1 MTYINEEF
9 LRIYNAFRTTTCYDV
24 FFLQSYLKNGLQ
36 KRLVCSL
43 FSANIMTPP
52 KEEEEK
58 TILNWTRI

>member
-1 MTYINEEF
+1 MPSEPLHAMMF
-9 LRIYNAFRTTTCYDV
+9 